1 MSNHLENMARRLE
14 NDPFFLACPLKLYQT
29 SEGLSEDAL
38 AAFFGCLKESLVS
51 IRLCRA
57 PGGEDESFH
66 DDIGRIATRFSV
78 KGEALAEAIRRGQA
92 LFHMTRKETKSGT
105 LLAARDGDA
114 QDQADGNPG
123 GQP

>member
-14 NDPFFLACPLKLYQT
+14 NDPFFLACPLKLFQA

-38 AAFFGCLKESLVS
+38 AASLGCSRDSLTS

-57 PGGEDESFH
+57 PGGEEDSFH
-66 DDIGRIATRFSV
+66 DDIGRIATRFLV
-78 KGEALAEAIRRGQA
+78 DGDALAEAIRRGQA

-105 LLAARDGDA
+105 LLAARDGDG
-114 QDQADGNPG
+114 QDEADGNRG

>member
-14 NDPFFLACPLKLYQT
+14 SDPFFLACALKLYQT
-29 SEGLSEDAL
+29 SEGLSDDAL
-38 AAFFGCLKESLVS
+38 AAFLDCSKESLVS

-57 PGGEDESFH
+57 PEGEEDSFLDE
-66 DDIGRIATRFSV
+66 IGRIATRFSV
-78 KGEALAEAIRRGQA
+78 NGDALAEAIRRGQA
-92 LFHMTRKETKSGT
+92 LFHMARRETGSGT

-114 QDQADGNPG
+114 EQNADGRG